1 MHLSH
6 FSTAVLCMSAM
17 QGMVEAAD
25 YISNKIKDEDLL
37 VHALESDPVVI
48 HALASVKSCLT
59 EIVKD
64 FSLKLN
70 KRSISTLS

>member
-1 MHLSH
+1 MP
-6 FSTAVLCMSAM
+6 VM

-37 VHALESDPVVI
+37 VHALESDPVVM
-48 HALASVKSCLT
+48 HALSSVKSCLT

-70 KRSISTLS
+70 KLSKCTLR